1 MIFACL
7 METPLQHRGLPVNA
21 TPIRRRYC
29 PSGPPLFQHGSST
42 NNSNGQTTEQSK
54 LQSWEPRR
62 SPGHRGLP
70 DRTDGL
76 RTVDRRT
83 RGLMQPP
90 ASRRQGDDQEGEVS
104 LAYSLQPQTP
114 FNPTLT
120 TSVLRKDVGNKGT
133 Q

>member
-7 METPLQHRGLPVNA
+7 RVTPLQHRGLPVNA

-29 PSGPPLFQHGSST
+29 PSAPPLFQHGSST

-54 LQSWEPRR
+54 LQSWGPRR

-70 DRTDGL
+70 EHRRSADRGPADQGSHAAARLTASG
-76 RTVDRRT
+76 RRSGG
-83 RGLMQPP
+83 RGELGIFITT
-90 ASRRQGDDQEGEVS
+90 SD
-104 LAYSLQPQTP
+104 P

-120 TSVLRKDVGNKGT
+120 TSMLRKDVGNKGT